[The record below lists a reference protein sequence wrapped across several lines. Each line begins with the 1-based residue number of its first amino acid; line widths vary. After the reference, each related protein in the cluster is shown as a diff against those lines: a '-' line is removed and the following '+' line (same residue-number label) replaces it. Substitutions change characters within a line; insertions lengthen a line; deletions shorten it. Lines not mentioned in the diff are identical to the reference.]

1 MKKSIITMLLTMVMA
16 FAASAAGYSYLHFT
30 VNGSDKCY
38 STAGLKVVYNGTT
51 ATVTN
56 NTTSAT
62 LTLSQISNMYF
73 SNSNSGGTTVQIGD
87 VNGDGSTSMSDVTTL
102 ISYVLGNNPS
112 PIVVEACDVNGD
124 GSVTMSDVTMLIS
137 NVLGS

>member
-1 MKKSIITMLLTMVMA
+1 MLLTMVMA

-56 NTTSAT
+56 NSTSAT

-73 SNSNSGGTTVQIGD
+73 SNSNTGGTTVLIGD
-87 VNGDGSTSMSDVTTL
+87 VNGDGTVSMSDVTTL
-102 ISYVLGNNPS
+102 ISYVLGNNPT

-124 GSVTMSDVTMLIS
+124 GSVSMSDVTTLIS
-137 NVLGS
+137 SILGA